1 MNVKNVLKIFF
12 SVLFIFLII
21 YFLNLK
27 FFKSKEV
34 VTKEIV
40 TNEEIVTDEEIIY
53 KSNIIENVNYIT
65 KDKDGNEYIINAVQ
79 GEIDYSSPNII
90 YLTKINAVVSL
101 KDGSLIKISS
111 DYGRYNSDNFD
122 TIFTKNV
129 IIKYLE
135 NKIEGEYVDFSLERN
150 SMIISKKVIYTN
162 LDNILNADV
171 IDINIKTKD
180 TKIFMHEEKKKVNI
194 KNKN

>member
-1 MNVKNVLKIFF
+1 MNVKNVLKVFF
-12 SVLFIFLII
+12 SILFISLII
-21 YFLNLK
+21 YFLYQI

-34 VTKEIV
+34 QKTEKI
-40 TNEEIVTDEEIIY
+40 TDEEIIY
-53 KSNIIENVNYIT
+53 KSNIIENVNYVT
-65 KDKDGNEYIINAVQ
+65 KDKDGNEYIINAAQ
-79 GEIDYSSPNII
+79 GEIDYSFPDII
-90 YLTKINAVVSL
+90 YLTKINAVVNL
-101 KDGSLIKISS
+101 KDGSFITITS

>member
-1 MNVKNVLKIFF
+1 MNVKNVLKVFF
-12 SVLFIFLII
+12 SILFILFIF
-21 YFLNLK
+21 YFLYQK

-34 VTKEIV
+34 LITEKITE
-40 TNEEIVTDEEIIY
+40 EEIIY
-53 KSNIIENVNYIT
+53 KSNIIENVNYVT
-65 KDKDGNEYIINAVQ
+65 KDKDGNEYKINAVQ
-79 GEIDYSSPNII
+79 GEIDYSSPDII
-90 YLTKINAVVSL
+90 YLTKINAVVKL
-101 KDGSLIKISS
+101 KDGSLITITS
-111 DYGRYNSDNFD
+111 DYGRYNSNNFD

-150 SMIISKKVIYTN
+150 SMIISKKVIYSN

-171 IDINIKTKD
+171 IEINIKTKD

-194 KNKN
+194 RNKN

>member
-1 MNVKNVLKIFF
+1 MNGKKVLK
-12 SVLFIFLII
+12 VFIIILCFLILI
-21 YFLNLK
+21 YFLHSI
-27 FFKSKEV
+27 FFKSEK
-34 VTKEIV
+34 VTEIEQIPE
-40 TNEEIVTDEEIIY
+40 EEILY
-53 KSNIIENVNYIT
+53 NSNIIENVNYTT
-65 KDKDGNEYIINAVQ
+65 KDNDGNEYTINAIQ
-79 GEIDYSSPNII
+79 GEIDYSFPNVI
-90 YLTKINAVVSL
+90 YLTKINAVVKL
-101 KDGSLIKISS
+101 NDGSLINITS

-129 IIKYLE
+129 IIKYLD
-135 NKIEGEYVDFSLERN
+135 NKIKGEYADFSLERN

-162 LDNILNADV
+162 LDNILKADV

>member
-12 SVLFIFLII
+12 SILFILFIF
-21 YFLNLK
+21 YFLYQK

-34 VTKEIV
+34 LTTEKITE
-40 TNEEIVTDEEIIY
+40 EEIIY
-53 KSNIIENVNYIT
+53 KSNIIENVNYVT
-65 KDKDGNEYIINAVQ
+65 KDKDGNEYTINAVQ
-79 GEIDYSSPNII
+79 GEIDYSSPDII
-90 YLTKINAVVSL
+90 YLTKINAVVKL
-101 KDGSLIKISS
+101 KDGSLITITS
-111 DYGRYNSDNFD
+111 DYGRYNSNNFD

-150 SMIISKKVIYTN
+150 SMIISKKVIYSN

-171 IDINIKTKD
+171 IEINIKTKD

-194 KNKN
+194 RNKN

>member
-1 MNVKNVLKIFF
+1 MNVKNVLKVFF
-12 SVLFIFLII
+12 SILFILFIF
-21 YFLNLK
+21 YFLYQK

-34 VTKEIV
+34 LTTEKITE
-40 TNEEIVTDEEIIY
+40 EEIIY
-53 KSNIIENVNYIT
+53 KSNIIENVNYVT
-65 KDKDGNEYIINAVQ
+65 KDKDGNEYTINAAQ
-79 GEIDYSSPNII
+79 GEIDYSSPDII
-90 YLTKINAVVSL
+90 YLTKINAVVKL
-101 KDGSLIKISS
+101 KDGSLITITS
-111 DYGRYNSDNFD
+111 DYGRYNSNNFD

-150 SMIISKKVIYTN
+150 SMIISKKVIYSN

-171 IDINIKTKD
+171 IEINIKTKD

-194 KNKN
+194 RNKN

>member
-1 MNVKNVLKIFF
+1 MNVKNVLKVFF
-12 SVLFIFLII
+12 SILFILFIFS
-21 YFLNLK
+21 FLYQK

-34 VTKEIV
+34 LTTEKITE
-40 TNEEIVTDEEIIY
+40 EEIIY
-53 KSNIIENVNYIT
+53 KSNIIENVNYVT
-65 KDKDGNEYIINAVQ
+65 KDKDGNEYTINAVQ
-79 GEIDYSSPNII
+79 GEIDYSSPDII
-90 YLTKINAVVSL
+90 YLTKINAVVKL
-101 KDGSLIKISS
+101 KDGSLITITS
-111 DYGRYNSDNFD
+111 DYGRYNSNNFD

-150 SMIISKKVIYTN
+150 SMIISKKVIYSN

-171 IDINIKTKD
+171 IEINIKTKD

-194 KNKN
+194 RNKN

>member
-1 MNVKNVLKIFF
+1 MNVKNVLKVFF
-12 SVLFIFLII
+12 SILFILFIF
-21 YFLNLK
+21 YFLYQK

-34 VTKEIV
+34 LITEKITE
-40 TNEEIVTDEEIIY
+40 EEIIY
-53 KSNIIENVNYIT
+53 KSNIIENVNYVT
-65 KDKDGNEYIINAVQ
+65 KDKDGNEYTINAVQ
-79 GEIDYSSPNII
+79 GEIDYTSPDII
-90 YLTKINAVVSL
+90 YLTKINAIVKL
-101 KDGSLIKISS
+101 KDGSLITITS
-111 DYGRYNSDNFD
+111 DYGRYNSNNFD

-150 SMIISKKVIYTN
+150 SMIISKKVIYSN

-171 IDINIKTKD
+171 IEINIKTKD

-194 KNKN
+194 RNKN

>member
-1 MNVKNVLKIFF
+1 MNVKNVLKVFF
-12 SVLFIFLII
+12 SILFILFIF
-21 YFLNLK
+21 YFLYQK

-34 VTKEIV
+34 LTTEKITE
-40 TNEEIVTDEEIIY
+40 EEIIY
-53 KSNIIENVNYIT
+53 KSNIIENVNYVT
-65 KDKDGNEYIINAVQ
+65 KDKDGNEYTINAVQ
-79 GEIDYSSPNII
+79 GEIDYTSPDII
-90 YLTKINAVVSL
+90 YLTKINAIVKL
-101 KDGSLIKISS
+101 KDGSLITITS
-111 DYGRYNSDNFD
+111 DYGRYNSNNFD

-150 SMIISKKVIYTN
+150 SMIISKKVIYSN

-171 IDINIKTKD
+171 IEINIKTKD

-194 KNKN
+194 RNKN

>member
-1 MNVKNVLKIFF
+1 MNVKNVLKVFF
-12 SVLFIFLII
+12 SILFILFIF
-21 YFLNLK
+21 YFLYQK

-34 VTKEIV
+34 LTTEKITE
-40 TNEEIVTDEEIIY
+40 EEIIY
-53 KSNIIENVNYIT
+53 KSNIIENVNYVT
-65 KDKDGNEYIINAVQ
+65 KDKDGNEYTINAVQ
-79 GEIDYSSPNII
+79 GEIDYSSPDII
-90 YLTKINAVVSL
+90 YLTKINAVVKL
-101 KDGSLIKISS
+101 KDGSLITITS
-111 DYGRYNSDNFD
+111 DYGRYNSNNFD

-150 SMIISKKVIYTN
+150 SMIISKKVIYSN

-171 IDINIKTKD
+171 IEINIKTKD

-194 KNKN
+194 RNKN

>member
-1 MNVKNVLKIFF
+1 MNVKNVLKVFF
-12 SVLFIFLII
+12 SILFISLII
-21 YFLNLK
+21 YFLYQI

-34 VTKEIV
+34 QKTEKNTE
-40 TNEEIVTDEEIIY
+40 EEIIY
-53 KSNIIENVNYIT
+53 KSNIIENVNYVT
-65 KDKDGNEYIINAVQ
+65 KDKDGNEYIINAAQ
-79 GEIDYSSPNII
+79 GEIDYSFPDII
-90 YLTKINAVVSL
+90 YLTKINAVVNL
-101 KDGSLIKISS
+101 KDGSFITITS

-150 SMIISKKVIYTN
+150 SMIISKKVIYSN

-171 IDINIKTKD
+171 IEINIKTKD

-194 KNKN
+194 RNKN

>member
-40 TNEEIVTDEEIIY
+40 TDEEIIY
-53 KSNIIENVNYIT
+53 KSNIIENVSYIT
-65 KDKDGNEYIINAVQ
+65 KDKDGNEYTINAAQ
-79 GEIDYSSPNII
+79 GEIDYSFPNII
-90 YLTKINAVVSL
+90 YLTKINAVVNI
-101 KDGSLIKISS
+101 KDGSLITITS
-111 DYGRYNSDNFD
+111 DYGRYNTDNFD

-129 IIKYLE
+129 IIKYLQ

-162 LDNILNADV
+162 LKNILNADV
-171 IDINIKTKD
+171 IEININTKD

-194 KNKN
+194 KSKN

>member
-1 MNVKNVLKIFF
+1 MNIKNISKV
-12 SVLFIFLII
+12 FLGILCI
-21 YFLNLK
+21 LLGVYFLNSK

-34 VTKEIV
+34 ETTKK
-40 TNEEIVTDEEIIY
+40 VTDEEIIY
-53 KSNIIENVNYIT
+53 KSNIIENVNYVT
-65 KDKDGNEYIINAVQ
+65 KDKDGNEYSINALQ

-90 YLTKINAVVSL
+90 YLTKINAIVNL
-101 KDGSLIKISS
+101 HDGSLITITS

-129 IIKYLE
+129 IIKYLD
-135 NKIEGEYVDFSLERN
+135 NKIKGEYADFSLERN
-150 SMIISKKVIYTN
+150 SMIISKKVIYSN

-171 IDINIKTKD
+171 IEINIKTKD

-194 KNKN
+194 RNKN

>member
-1 MNVKNVLKIFF
+1 MNVKNVLKVFF
-12 SVLFIFLII
+12 SILFILFIF
-21 YFLNLK
+21 YFLYQK

-34 VTKEIV
+34 LITEKITE
-40 TNEEIVTDEEIIY
+40 EEIIY
-53 KSNIIENVNYIT
+53 KSNIIENVNYVT
-65 KDKDGNEYIINAVQ
+65 KDKDGNEYKINAVQ
-79 GEIDYSSPNII
+79 GEIDYSSPDII
-90 YLTKINAVVSL
+90 YLTKINAVVKL
-101 KDGSLIKISS
+101 KDGSLITITSE
-111 DYGRYNSDNFD
+111 YGRYNSNNFD

-150 SMIISKKVIYTN
+150 SMIISKKVIYSN

-171 IDINIKTKD
+171 IEINIKTKD

-194 KNKN
+194 RNKN